1 MLSVIHCDL
10 LTIWKKDNSALEI
23 TIHNKLL
30 LESIPPVLHKEL
42 TDTLTIPN
50 PKWIENHRLGRWN
63 RGTPR
68 HLKYYEKARGGRLFL
83 PRGYIRHLISMCKRH
98 GIPYAIADC
107 RRSQVEVNF
116 EFMGELKP
124 FQKNAAHIMLKKE
137 FGTLS
142 AATGSGKTIIA
153 LYMIAKRRQ
162 PALIVVHTKELAF
175 QWVERIVNFL
185 GIPEKE
191 VGLIGAGKHQIG
203 KKVTVSLVQS
213 LYKCAEEVSQGI
225 GHLIVDECHRTPS
238 RTFTDAVS
246 EFDSRFMLGL
256 SATPWRRDKLS
267 KLIFWHLGDVQH
279 EVNKNDLITRG
290 DVLSAEVI
298 FKYTEFKPFYDPVNE
313 YPKMLAE
320 LVADD
325 KRNRMIA
332 EDVANEANQSAGVCL
347 VLSDRK
353 GHCETLHALLRFRH
367 KISSE
372 LLTGDLTGEQR
383 RQVVN
388 KLNEGQVKVL
398 IATGQLIGEGFDCRD
413 LSILFLA
420 TPIKFDGRLLQYLGR
435 VLRTA
440 PGKTRAKVFDYVD
453 INVGPLKA
461 AAKARQKVYKK

>member
-1 MLSVIHCDL
+1 
-10 LTIWKKDNSALEI
+10 
-23 TIHNKLL
+23 
-30 LESIPPVLHKEL
+30 
-42 TDTLTIPN
+42 
-50 PKWIENHRLGRWN
+50 
-63 RGTPR
+63 
-68 HLKYYEKARGGRLFL
+68 
-83 PRGYIRHLISMCKRH
+83 
-98 GIPYAIADC
+98 
-107 RRSQVEVNF
+107 
-116 EFMGELKP
+116 
-124 FQKNAAHIMLKKE
+124 
-137 FGTLS
+137 
-142 AATGSGKTIIA
+142 
-153 LYMIAKRRQ
+153 
-162 PALIVVHTKELAF
+162 
-175 QWVERIVNFL
+175 
-185 GIPEKE
+185 
-191 VGLIGAGKHQIG
+191 
-203 KKVTVSLVQS
+203 
-213 LYKCAEEVSQGI
+213 
-225 GHLIVDECHRTPS
+225 
-238 RTFTDAVS
+238 
-246 EFDSRFMLGL
+246 MLGL

-290 DVLSAEVI
+290 DVLSTEVI
-298 FKYTEFKPFYDPVNE
+298 LKYTEFKPFYDPINE

-353 GHCETLHALLRFRH
+353 GHCETLQALLRFRH

-383 RQVVN
+383 RQVVK

-440 PGKTRAKVFDYVD
+440 PGKVRAKVFDYVD